1 MMSDL
6 HDFVRSRKDYK
17 QVRSQ
22 QYKTDSKDRLA
33 KLLKKK
39 VQTTMIGALSSIEE
53 HFGFLW
59 EDCTTEDQK
68 KFKELYNSIRSEI
81 LDKGNHQARNIDAE
95 LAQYEVEWL
104 KYNYKIPVIPK
115 EEETDEQG

>member
-1 MMSDL
+1 MSDL
-6 HDFVRSRKDYK
+6 HDIVKKRKDYK
-17 QVRSQ
+17 AVREQ
-22 QYKTDSKDRLA
+22 QYKEDSKERLS

-59 EDCTTEDQK
+59 EDCKTEDQK
-68 KFKELYNSIRSEI
+68 KFKELYDNVRSEI

-95 LAQYEVEWL
+95 LAQYEVEWK
-104 KYNYKIPVIPK
+104 KYHLKIPVIPQK
-115 EEETDEQG
+115 ENKDEQG

>member
-1 MMSDL
+1 MSDL